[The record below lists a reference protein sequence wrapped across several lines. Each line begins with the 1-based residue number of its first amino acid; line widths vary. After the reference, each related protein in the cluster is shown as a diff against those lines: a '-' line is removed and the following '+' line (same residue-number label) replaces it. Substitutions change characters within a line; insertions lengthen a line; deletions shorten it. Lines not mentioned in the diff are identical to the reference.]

1 MSNAKRNIFVTTALP
16 YANGAFHF
24 GHILEY
30 IQADIW
36 VRHERMCGNNVHFV
50 CADDAHG
57 APIMI
62 AASKQGVT
70 PQEFVAKISAG
81 RQQYLDNFYINF
93 DHWHCT
99 ESPENTELSQDIY
112 RRLKDAGL
120 IYTTDIEQFYD
131 EEVGMFL
138 ADRFIKGTCPKCGGT
153 HIHQEEDVLDTWFS
167 SALWPF
173 STLGWPE
180 HSQDLDYFYPTDV
193 LVTGYDIIFFWVI
206 RMVFSG
212 IEQTGKLP
220 FHTVLIH
227 GLVRDSQGRKMS
239 KSYGNSLQIAEDM
252 ETIWGKVRTMM
263 TDPARER
270 RTDKGTPE
278 KCPVWD
284 VHKFFN
290 KDAQELAE
298 IHEGCLNAGIGC
310 VDCKKKLM
318 AHLTEMMDPIQKRRA
333 ELAKRPDDLK
343 QILETG
349 AARARKVAE
358 GTMENV
364 YSAMNL
370 IH

>member
-1 MSNAKRNIFVTTALP
+1 MAGDILLYKSWGVPVGEDQSAHLELTREVARRFNGFYGEVFPEPETLLTPAAKMP
-16 YANGAFHF
+16 G
-24 GHILEY
+24 
-30 IQADIW
+30 
-36 VRHERMCGNNVHFV
+36 
-50 CADDAHG
+50 
-57 APIMI
+57 
-62 AASKQGVT
+62 
-70 PQEFVAKISAG
+70 
-81 RQQYLDNFYINF
+81 
-93 DHWHCT
+93 
-99 ESPENTELSQDIY
+99 
-112 RRLKDAGL
+112 
-120 IYTTDIEQFYD
+120 TD
-131 EEVGMFL
+131 
-138 ADRFIKGTCPKCGGT
+138 
-153 HIHQEEDVLDTWFS
+153 
-167 SALWPF
+167 
-173 STLGWPE
+173 
-180 HSQDLDYFYPTDV
+180 
-193 LVTGYDIIFFWVI
+193 
-206 RMVFSG
+206 
-212 IEQTGKLP
+212 
-220 FHTVLIH
+220 
-227 GLVRDSQGRKMS
+227 GRKMS

>member
-1 MSNAKRNIFVTTALP
+1 MDERKRIFSGMRPTGRLHYGHMAGALINWVKLQNEYNCFWGIVDWHAMMSDYADPSKVKENCYEILLDWLAVGVDPEKSSIFIQSHVKQHAEIHLALS
-16 YANGAFHF
+16 
-24 GHILEY
+24 
-30 IQADIW
+30 
-36 VRHERMCGNNVHFV
+36 
-50 CADDAHG
+50 
-57 APIMI
+57 MI
-62 AASKQGVT
+62 T
-70 PQEFVAKISAG
+70 P
-81 RQQYLDNFYINF
+81 
-93 DHWHCT
+93 
-99 ESPENTELSQDIY
+99 
-112 RRLKDAGL
+112 
-120 IYTTDIEQFYD
+120 
-131 EEVGMFL
+131 
-138 ADRFIKGTCPKCGGT
+138 
-153 HIHQEEDVLDTWFS
+153 
-167 SALWPF
+167 
-173 STLGWPE
+173 LGWLQRCPTYKEQILNLQNKDLSTYAFLGYPVLMAGDILLYKSWGVPVGEDQSAHLELTREVARRFNGFYGEVFPE
-180 HSQDLDYFYPTDV
+180 PETLLTPAAKMPGTD
-193 LVTGYDIIFFWVI
+193 
-206 RMVFSG
+206 
-212 IEQTGKLP
+212 
-220 FHTVLIH
+220 
-227 GLVRDSQGRKMS
+227 GRKMS

-263 TDPARER
+263 SDPARER